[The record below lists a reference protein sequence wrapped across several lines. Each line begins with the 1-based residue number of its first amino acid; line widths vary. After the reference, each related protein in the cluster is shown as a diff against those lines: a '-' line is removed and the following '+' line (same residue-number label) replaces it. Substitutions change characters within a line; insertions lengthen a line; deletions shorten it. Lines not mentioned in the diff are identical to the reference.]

1 MSDRVHNITSMGA
14 GAPHQE
20 RPPQTEPGG
29 DLGRAH
35 GVERGIDMVLH
46 IQRPVVVAHLR
57 SIRRKF
63 PNATPEQIVRILERR
78 YLAAVTTG
86 GAAVGATAVV
96 PGIGTGVTLVL
107 SGIETAGFLEATSL
121 FAQSIAEVHGIAVE
135 NPDRA
140 RALVMT
146 LMLGREGIDLVRQFA
161 GQATGKGI
169 ARNAYW
175 GELITNSMPKAIMGG
190 VVDRLR
196 SVFLRQFAV
205 RGGAGIIG
213 KAIPFGIGAAIGG
226 VGNHLLGRK
235 VLQQSRLAFGAPPP
249 VMPIELEPREGD
261 SIVQSAASRVT
272 RAGIAVGGFA
282 VDTSRGL
289 RAAAG
294 RAARGIGRGKRGGQV
309 GGEADTPAV
318 GDSLADRD
326 SGADRDDAAP
336 MPLTI
341 GRPTRRASPP
351 RPRRSPRIRRPRRRP
366 RAAPRSA
373 PTRP

>member
-1 MSDRVHNITSMGA
+1 MLPARASPGSCTGSPLMIVPTMSERVHKITSLGTD
-14 GAPHQE
+14 APREGQPE
-20 RPPQTEPGG
+20 SSTSTTVPPAPAA

-35 GVERGIDMVLH
+35 GVERGIDAVLH
-46 IQRPVVVAHLR
+46 IQRPIVVAHLR

-96 PGIGTGVTLVL
+96 PGIGTGVTLAL
-107 SGIETAGFLEATSL
+107 SGVETAGFLEATAL
-121 FAQSIAEVHGIAVE
+121 FAQSVAEVHGIAIE

-175 GELITNSMPKAIMGG
+175 GELITNSMPRAIMGG

-196 SVFLRQFAV
+196 TVFIRQFAV

-226 VGNHLLGRK
+226 VGNHILGRK

-249 VMPIELEPREGD
+249 IMPFELEPRERASMVRSAGS
-261 SIVQSAASRVT
+261 SIT
-272 RAGIAVGGFA
+272 RAGTAVGGFA
-282 VDTSRGL
+282 LETSRGL

-294 RAARGIGRGKRGGQV
+294 RAVRPRGKRGKD
-309 GGEADTPAV
+309 GEITSAAMS
-318 GDSLADRD
+318 DS
-326 SGADRDDAAP
+326 
-336 MPLTI
+336 
-341 GRPTRRASPP
+341 ASANPE
-351 RPRRSPRIRRPRRRP
+351 S
-366 RAAPRSA
+366 
-373 PTRP
+373 

>member
-14 GAPHQE
+14 DAPQQE
-20 RPPQTEPGG
+20 RPAQTKPGG

-35 GVERGIDMVLH
+35 GVERGIDVVLH

-63 PNATPEQIVRILERR
+63 PNATPDQIVRILERR

-107 SGIETAGFLEATSL
+107 SGIETAGFLEATAL

-169 ARNAYW
+169 ARDAYW

-249 VMPIELEPREGD
+249 VLPIELEPREGD

-272 RAGIAVGGFA
+272 RAGVAVGSFA

-294 RAARGIGRGKRGGQV
+294 RATRGIGRGKRTGQ
-309 GGEADTPAV
+309 ADDQAETRGI
-318 GDSLADRD
+318 GDSD
-326 SGADRDDAAP
+326 ADRDDAA
-336 MPLTI
+336 
-341 GRPTRRASPP
+341 S
-351 RPRRSPRIRRPRRRP
+351 
-366 RAAPRSA
+366 
-373 PTRP
+373 